1 MGNIPTRDRA
11 IAMLDEAERLNP
23 GPWVQ
28 HSRYVGEAAA
38 LIAGQCDGMDAEK
51 AYVLGL
57 LHDIGRRVGKTNMRH
72 ILDGYTY
79 AMENGFEAVGK
90 ICITHS
96 FPTGDTQEAFGVWD
110 CSEQEFVFVQEFLR
124 STEYDDYDRLM
135 QLCDAVALP
144 EGFVLMEKRMVDV
157 ALRHGTHAHIV
168 GKWKATF
175 QIKDAFEARMGR
187 TIYSLFPHVVENTFG
202 MSQGDDFST
211 SLSD

>member
-1 MGNIPTRDRA
+1 MGNLPTRDRA

-38 LIAGQCDGMDAEK
+38 LI
-51 AYVLGL
+51 
-57 LHDIGRRVGKTNMRH
+57 
-72 ILDGYTY
+72 
-79 AMENGFEAVGK
+79 
-90 ICITHS
+90 
-96 FPTGDTQEAFGVWD
+96 
-110 CSEQEFVFVQEFLR
+110 
-124 STEYDDYDRLM
+124 
-135 QLCDAVALP
+135 ALP

-202 MSQGDDFST
+202 MRDDDDFST
-211 SLSD
+211 SLSV